1 MLRVVAVKHWANFV
15 VLLLIVVTLIIVIAP
30 YFDLPPT
37 LARCSTASQKASVTV
52 FTAIIPASI
61 NLLPQNFKGAP
72 VQAVIPGS
80 GDSTVPLIDLN
91 CTRLC

>member
-1 MLRVVAVKHWANFV
+1 MFRVVAVKDWAKFV
-15 VLLLIVVTLIIVIAP
+15 GLLLIVVALIIVIAP

-37 LARCSTASQKASVTV
+37 LARFSTASQKASLTA

-61 NLLPQNFKGAP
+61 NLLPQSFKGAP
-72 VQAVIPGS
+72 VQAVFPGS
-80 GDSTVPLIDLN
+80 GDSTVRLIDLN